1 MILTHHQQLTEIH
14 FIDYEFSG
22 LNFLGYEF
30 GNLFNELAS
39 EYEPEF
45 QFFEERI
52 PKEKIMVQFL
62 GHYLWAKQNGPTI
75 IN

>member
-1 MILTHHQQLTEIH
+1 MQKELVFCHNDLNLGNMIIDERNEIQ

-39 EYEPEF
+39 EYEPDF
-45 QFFEERI
+45 QFFE
-52 PKEKIMVQFL
+52 
-62 GHYLWAKQNGPTI
+62 
-75 IN
+75 